1 MKLYSLARKINR
13 KIKQRRREVAG
24 KYLSPVRRLERFV
37 VPKGERIVA
46 MTFDDGPTNMPVNPV
61 ADPELEDVSLT
72 RALIG
77 IMSEFSAKGTF
88 NVIGTTE
95 HNYPDKI
102 GRINKPTWS
111 GVRHDH
117 YPMFGKDKCA
127 GAENQ
132 KELIGELLKNGHEIS
147 NHGYRHVLF
156 GRNSIVYGSREHFSN
171 INEVVD
177 DLKQLHELIK
187 SEFGYEITMSRP
199 PHYIDRIPDGFTSY
213 DAYALM
219 GYDYLAASFD
229 GGGWMPTVGDYREDV
244 RKMTDPVKN
253 CLRADADALCGQII
267 FQKDGF
273 NMSLMSPVVTA
284 LPEQLKVLGEYGYRV
299 VTVRELKDNYPFEDF
314 CDLSKNFDIAR
325 ELNREGYIIGYK
337 TNEFKPDKTLTVGEM
352 AMMAMKKSDYGETL
366 AQIISSGNDRKKY
379 FKQPYYIAFRHF
391 SREDLM
397 ERAGM
402 EATKEDIVS
411 FFSDSFGIVPTI
423 RKNTIK
429 RFEYLEVL
437 SELLKS

>member
-132 KELIGELLKNGHEIS
+132 KELIGELLKT
-147 NHGYRHVLF
+147 VMK
-156 GRNSIVYGSREHFSN
+156 SRTTVTGTFC
-171 INEVVD
+171 
-177 DLKQLHELIK
+177 
-187 SEFGYEITMSRP
+187 SEGT
-199 PHYIDRIPDGFTSY
+199 
-213 DAYALM
+213 
-219 GYDYLAASFD
+219 ASF
-229 GGGWMPTVGDYREDV
+229 
-244 RKMTDPVKN
+244 
-253 CLRADADALCGQII
+253 
-267 FQKDGF
+267 
-273 NMSLMSPVVTA
+273 
-284 LPEQLKVLGEYGYRV
+284 
-299 VTVRELKDNYPFEDF
+299 
-314 CDLSKNFDIAR
+314 
-325 ELNREGYIIGYK
+325 
-337 TNEFKPDKTLTVGEM
+337 M
-352 AMMAMKKSDYGETL
+352 AAES
-366 AQIISSGNDRKKY
+366 ISR
-379 FKQPYYIAFRHF
+379 I
-391 SREDLM
+391 
-397 ERAGM
+397 
-402 EATKEDIVS
+402 
-411 FFSDSFGIVPTI
+411 
-423 RKNTIK
+423 
-429 RFEYLEVL
+429 
-437 SELLKS
+437 